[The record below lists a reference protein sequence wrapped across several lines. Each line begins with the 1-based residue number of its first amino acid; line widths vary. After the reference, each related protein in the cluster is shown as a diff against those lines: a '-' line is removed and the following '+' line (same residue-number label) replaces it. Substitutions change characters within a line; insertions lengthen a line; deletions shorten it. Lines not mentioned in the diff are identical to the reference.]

1 MDAKKFIQEFPEV
14 TAQEQLS
21 NEVLDS
27 IEAGSCAES
36 CSQGCSRKNLKS
48 GNTTIERPIDPGQ
61 YP

>member
-27 IEAGSCAES
+27 IE
-36 CSQGCSRKNLKS
+36 L
-48 GNTTIERPIDPGQ
+48 TTQELHGF
-61 YP
+61 Y